1 MRARDIRR
9 RAAVTLLQNV
19 RNRHALARHPLVRE
33 SCRSTTP
40 SQDSRRRVEL
50 ADRLPDI
57 ITLLVEELG
66 SESDQQQRRFSVLRR
81 SDIERESH
89 AAIASEMGL
98 SRSQFYRDLSEA
110 RERFTQ
116 ALEDRLTQR
125 TRALQGFDGIVTDE
139 ARFIAIDALR
149 DSGQFQR
156 AFAAALAIARDS
168 DDPVPAIRA
177 LCLSAEVQTELG
189 AFAEARR
196 TIVQARALLEAI
208 ADMRLKDI
216 LRANCD
222 LVEFEAAH
230 CQGTPVSASSRSLL
244 IERLRFEYSRD
255 RSYTKTLINALI
267 EEASILFE
275 QGDDTR
281 ALAVIE
287 EALSIV
293 LRERIGG
300 TRLSVDVA
308 IRASGIRAI
317 RADQVSRGLEETS
330 DIVEAASGSGDVR
343 GLRVGMQM
351 MSAHLLTLGRFEEAK
366 HFALEAWALIDLFG
380 STLDRLI
387 VLSNLARIEIH
398 RRDGSAALAWINTA
412 RALPCDPFSISQALA
427 ISEAEALVLLEQ
439 PGRAAEM
446 AHSLGV
452 RVRNWPRLL
461 GRAKF
466 AEATAL
472 TALNRTS
479 EARAYSEEAVE
490 LARVAGGPLLHMRA
504 LDLYTKLGGDSQSQA
519 TLRDLR
525 ATLNSC
531 LK

>member
-1 MRARDIRR
+1 
-9 RAAVTLLQNV
+9 
-19 RNRHALARHPLVRE
+19 
-33 SCRSTTP
+33 
-40 SQDSRRRVEL
+40 
-50 ADRLPDI
+50 
-57 ITLLVEELG
+57 
-66 SESDQQQRRFSVLRR
+66 
-81 SDIERESH
+81 
-89 AAIASEMGL
+89 
-98 SRSQFYRDLSEA
+98 
-110 RERFTQ
+110 
-116 ALEDRLTQR
+116 
-125 TRALQGFDGIVTDE
+125 
-139 ARFIAIDALR
+139 
-149 DSGQFQR
+149 
-156 AFAAALAIARDS
+156 
-168 DDPVPAIRA
+168 
-177 LCLSAEVQTELG
+177 VQTELG